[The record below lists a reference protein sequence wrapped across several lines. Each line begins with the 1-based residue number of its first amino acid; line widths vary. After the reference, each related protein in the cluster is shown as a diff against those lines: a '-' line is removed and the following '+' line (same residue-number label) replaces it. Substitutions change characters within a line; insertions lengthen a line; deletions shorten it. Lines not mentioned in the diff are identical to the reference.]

1 MTSKSRAI
9 QNWSS
14 LENQI
19 WAIYSLLARKST
31 KIFSK
36 IFEPFKKVVKGW
48 LFGSVLGEGSYAKV
62 KEVLHV
68 DTLQRAAVK
77 IIKKRRLRKI
87 INGEANVKSELQ
99 LLRRLKHK
107 NVIHLIDFHYNP
119 DKEKIYICKY
129 LSQMDLSVFLSRGT

>member
-1 MTSKSRAI
+1 MQK
-9 QNWSS
+9 WSL

-19 WAIYSLLARKST
+19 WASYGALARKSAKSFQ
-31 KIFSK
+31 KI

-119 DKEKIYICKY
+119 EKEKIYICKY